1 MGRYI
6 PKKRSIPMKKLVIYA
21 AAALLSAGCNL
32 EKPNV
37 EKAKVVVENCLRA
50 IDEGDVKKVRDE
62 YYTSE
67 FVKAETEQELSHKFN
82 KLKEIAGP
90 ITSIE
95 LKESTLETE
104 MGEEACVHL
113 VYLVKHTRVTTKED
127 FVVVIEGG
135 KHKIGSHLVTN
146 E

>member
-1 MGRYI
+1 
-6 PKKRSIPMKKLVIYA
+6 MKKILFITVLT
-21 AAALLSAGCNL
+21 ALATACSL
-32 EKPNV
+32 EKPNL
-37 EKAKVVVENCLRA
+37 EKAKAVVENCLKA
-50 IDEGDVKKVRDE
+50 IDQGDVKTVRDE

-67 FVKAETEQELSHKFN
+67 FVKAETEEELTNKFN
-82 KLKEIAGP
+82 KLKEITGP
-90 ITSIE
+90 ITSME
-95 LKESTLETE
+95 LTESKLETE

-113 VYLVKHTRVTTKED
+113 VYNVKHTRVTTKED

>member
-1 MGRYI
+1 
-6 PKKRSIPMKKLVIYA
+6 MKKLIFFAVTT
-21 AAALLSAGCNL
+21 LLMVGCNL

-37 EKAKVVVENCLRA
+37 DKAKIVVENCLKA
-50 IDEGDVKKVRDE
+50 IDQGDVKTVRDE
-62 YYTSE
+62 YYTSD
-67 FVKAETEQELSHKFN
+67 FVKAETEEELTNKFN
-82 KLKEIAGP
+82 KLKEITGP
-90 ITSIE
+90 ITSME
-95 LKESTLETE
+95 LTESKLETE